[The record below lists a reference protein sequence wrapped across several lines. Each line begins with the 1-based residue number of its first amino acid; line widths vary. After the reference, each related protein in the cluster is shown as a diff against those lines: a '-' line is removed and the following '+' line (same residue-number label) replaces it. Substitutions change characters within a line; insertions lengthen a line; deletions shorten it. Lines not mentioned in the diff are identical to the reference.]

1 MEAEVAAGLNLKNFR
16 IKFCQRSE
24 HDIST
29 YPFQA
34 TRPLSVLFSGPGSVP
49 LSAAI
54 KITRGARTLRTQ
66 KADIASVAGLERFDL
81 KFSRLGW
88 VSFLLSPGFSAL
100 AGGGKFKLRR
110 PDKRLDLCL
119 AC

>member
-34 TRPLSVLFSGPGSVP
+34 TRPLSVLFSVEIQVP

-54 KITRGARTLRTQ
+54 EIGRGGRRFGLKKRILPQ
-66 KADIASVAGLERFDL
+66 LPDWSASTSNSAG
-81 KFSRLGW
+81 
-88 VSFLLSPGFSAL
+88 
-100 AGGGKFKLRR
+100 
-110 PDKRLDLCL
+110 
-119 AC
+119 